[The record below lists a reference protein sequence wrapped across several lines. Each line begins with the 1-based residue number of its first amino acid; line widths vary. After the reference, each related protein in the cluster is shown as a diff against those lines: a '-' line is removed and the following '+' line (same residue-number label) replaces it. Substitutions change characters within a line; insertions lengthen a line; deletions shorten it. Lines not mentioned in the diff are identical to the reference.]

1 MYRVFLMM
9 LAFSLDLHAYLL
21 LMSCFVVIVEMRTQV
36 AFGKGN
42 SSYARSFPMQSSA
55 GIKILCVSNVLSLAE
70 PSTW

>member
-1 MYRVFLMM
+1 MKLKT
-9 LAFSLDLHAYLL
+9 SQSTDP
-21 LMSCFVVIVEMRTQV
+21 FVRKFKTEKKEMRTQV
-36 AFGKGN
+36 AFGQGN